1 MTVGKFNFKAFCK
14 KYNKVYKVQII
25 DFAENKIQL
34 IDNDNKLVIN
44 QLSDN
49 HNYDYFFLDDVILLQ
64 STGILD
70 EKGIEMFEGDII
82 RNHFN
87 DYFFTK
93 FNNYH

>member
-1 MTVGKFNFKAFCK
+1 MANRFNFRAFCK

-49 HNYDYFFLDDVILLQ
+49 HNYDYFF
-64 STGILD
+64 
-70 EKGIEMFEGDII
+70 
-82 RNHFN
+82 
-87 DYFFTK
+87 
-93 FNNYH
+93 